1 MHRIVIDVQT
11 GEVTQV
17 PLTPEEQAAFDAAQ
31 AAPAE
36 PAPEEPAQ

>member
-11 GEVTQV
+11 GEVTEV

-31 AAPAE
+31 AQQQI
-36 PAPEEPAQ
+36 EEPTA

>member
-1 MHRIVIDVQT
+1 MHKTVVDLQT

-31 AAPAE
+31 PASEE
-36 PAPEEPAQ
+36 PAPEELT